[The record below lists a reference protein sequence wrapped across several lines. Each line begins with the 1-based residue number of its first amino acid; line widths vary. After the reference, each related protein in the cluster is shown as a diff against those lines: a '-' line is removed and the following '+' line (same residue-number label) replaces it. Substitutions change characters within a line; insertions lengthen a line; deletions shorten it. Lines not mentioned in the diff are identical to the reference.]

1 MTEKNNVTTILTDRQ
16 TDRQLL
22 VLELFAG
29 TRSISKA
36 FERRGHKTFCIDWDT
51 KFEGIDLYKD
61 VRELTADEILQ
72 KFGRPD
78 VIWASFD
85 CKSFSLAAISKHRKK
100 NPITGNLDPIS
111 DYAKFC
117 DEVDQHVLSL
127 IRQLKP
133 KLYFIENPRGGLCSM
148 SWMKGIPKHL
158 VTYCFKGDTRFI
170 AKDGI
175 KSFKETEG
183 KVVKVLNINGEWENA
198 TVRKYGK
205 DDLYKVI
212 LSRVKKKKVI
222 YTTANHIWFVSK
234 SKRNPNRYKNI
245 ATKDLQKG
253 MLLPYSIYKRDF
265 ELKIVPEYVCRGF
278 VFGDGHV
285 LKTKPSKG
293 AFATLYGEKQELLH
307 YFDGFGG
314 KRWKDTF
321 CKVDNTKL
329 CSLPYFWKTT
339 PPSTSDDPSNIYS
352 WIAGY
357 IASDGSCSAANGQ
370 VTLSSSKKENL
381 EVVRELAE
389 VIGIGTYSI
398 GEHYRKGF
406 GKEETPLYR
415 MTFMRSDLTEDILL
429 RSKHKENFNKNR
441 NIKFQPRRWSVV
453 SVEPTGVIDD
463 VYCCETID
471 THTFTLEDGIV
482 THNCQYG
489 YPYMKPTHIFT
500 NHPNPQFK
508 HCKNGDP
515 CHERA
520 PRGTK
525 QGLQKIKSVADR
537 ATIPPLLC
545 DHIVDISEQYILREN
560 LTTNQELTNRN
571 TN

>member
-1 MTEKNNVTTILTDRQ
+1 MTEDNIKTTILTDRQ
-16 TDRQLL
+16 TDRPLL

-36 FERRGHKTFCIDWDT
+36 FERRGHKTFCVEWNKEFND
-51 KFEGIDLYKD
+51 IDLYKD
-61 VRELTADEILQ
+61 IRELTTDEILE

-78 VIWASFD
+78 VIWASPE
-85 CKSFSLAAISKHRKK
+85 CTTYSLAAISKHRRK

-117 DEVDQHVLSL
+117 DDVNQHVLNL
-127 IRQLKP
+127 IKELNP
-133 KLYFIENPRGGLCSM
+133 KLYFIENPRGGLCNM
-148 SWMKGIPKHL
+148 NFMKGIPKHL
-158 VTYCFKGDTRFI
+158 ATYCFKGDTRFI
-170 AKDGI
+170 TKDGI
-175 KSFKETEG
+175 KTFKETEG
-183 KVVKVLNINGEWENA
+183 DFVKILNINGEWENA
-198 TVRKYGK
+198 IIRRYGK
-205 DDLYKVI
+205 DELYKVI
-212 LSRVKKKKVI
+212 LSRARKKKII
-222 YTTANHIWFVSK
+222 YTTANHIWIAA
-234 SKRNPNRYKNI
+234 NPTGNHNGYKNI

-253 MLLPYSIYKRDF
+253 MLLPYSICKRDF
-265 ELKIVPEYVCRGF
+265 ELNIIPEYVCRGF

-285 LKTKPSKG
+285 LKNKQSNG
-293 AFATLYGEKQELLH
+293 SYATLYGDKQELLH

-314 KRWKDTF
+314 KRWNGHCGKIRYTQM
-321 CKVDNTKL
+321 
-329 CSLPYFWKTT
+329 CSLPYYWKNTT
-339 PPSTSDDPSNIYS
+339 PSVNDNPSNIYS

-357 IASDGSCSAANGQ
+357 IASDGCCSASNGQ
-370 VTLSSSKKENL
+370 VTISSSKKENL
-381 EVVRELAE
+381 EAVKELAE

-398 GEHYRKGF
+398 NEYYRKGF
-406 GKEETPLYR
+406 KEEKTPLYQ
-415 MTFMRSDLTEDILL
+415 MTFMRSDITEDILL
-429 RSKHKENFNKNR
+429 RSKHKQNFNKNK

-463 VYCCETID
+463 VYCCETTD

-520 PRGTK
+520 PRGSK
-525 QGLQKIKSVADR
+525 SGLQKIKKVSDR
-537 ATIPPLLC
+537 STIPPLLC
-545 DHIVDISEQYILREN
+545 DHIVDISEEYILGKSP
-560 LTTNQELTNRN
+560 TKNQK
-571 TN
+571 